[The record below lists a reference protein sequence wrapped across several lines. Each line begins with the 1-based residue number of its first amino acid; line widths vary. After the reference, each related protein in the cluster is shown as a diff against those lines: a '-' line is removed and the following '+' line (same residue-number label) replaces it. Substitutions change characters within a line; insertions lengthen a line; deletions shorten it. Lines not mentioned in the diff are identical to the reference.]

1 MPDVPQPE
9 GCETV
14 EAIFAPTFAPTVLHL
29 DEVRAVAGGL
39 HLMVQA
45 AAGDPHARIRASV
58 TVAIAGSV
66 GI

>member
-14 EAIFAPTFAPTVLHL
+14 EATFAPTFAPTVLH
-29 DEVRAVAGGL
+29 RAVAGGL